1 MAVTISPETYGEM
14 NVNDLASAQNLL
26 VVEGNGVVSKR
37 NAARGSNPYGRNYY
51 GTRTRGQQDRS
62 TQNVCSLR
70 LSSQNE
76 ERHPNGM
83 ITRRYCRVRFP

>member
-37 NAARGSNPYGRNYY
+37 NAARGSNPYTVAIITERGRAGNKTDLRKTFAVCVYRPRMKNVI
-51 GTRTRGQQDRS
+51 RT
-62 TQNVCSLR
+62 
-70 LSSQNE
+70 E
-76 ERHPNGM
+76 
-83 ITRRYCRVRFP
+83 